1 MSNIDY
7 PVSRLFRR
15 LEAEREGIDLD
26 PLITQKERDWEAWL
40 VATGGPLNER
50 EYEALMGRKAFRETQ
65 ARTQYFR
72 DQNSVK
78 DALIDIMRAP
88 EKGVLPQDKPE
99 YQNELPF

>member
-1 MSNIDY
+1 MENFNF
-7 PVSRLFRR
+7 PCSRLFRS

-26 PLITQKERDWEAWL
+26 PCLTQKERDWEAWL

-50 EYEALMGRKAFRETQ
+50 EYEALMGRKAYRENQ
-65 ARTQYFR
+65 ARTRYEQ
-72 DQNSVK
+72 DQGNVK
-78 DALIDIMRAP
+78 DALIDVMRAP